1 MNVQGLRILVRGGGD
16 LGSGVVF
23 RLSKAG
29 AKVLVCE
36 LEKPLVV
43 RRCVSYAQAI
53 FDGQVRVEDTTGIR
67 IAGVQE
73 VGEVF
78 SAGAIPVIS
87 DPDMTS
93 VDWFSPQVIVDARL
107 TKKCPQGTC
116 RSTAMVIGLGPG
128 FTAGENCTAAIETK
142 RGGTLGRVIWSGSP
156 EPDSGQPEAV
166 NGYVEGRV
174 LRADTDGAFVGLVHI
189 GDVVKTGQA
198 VGRVQSREIPAG
210 LDGVVR
216 GLIADGVV
224 VKKGWKVGD
233 LDPRMNPK
241 LAYLI
246 SDKALAIGG
255 AALEAVL
262 HNPAHR
268 KALGEG

>member
-1 MNVQGLRILVRGGGD
+1 MAGQGLRILVRGGGD
-16 LGSGVVF
+16 LGSGVAF

-29 AKVLVCE
+29 ARVLVCE

-53 FDGQVRVEDTTGIR
+53 FDGQVQVEDTTGIR
-67 IAGVQE
+67 V
-73 VGEVF
+73 
-78 SAGAIPVIS
+78 AGAQETSEALGAGLIPVIA
-87 DPDMTS
+87 DPEMTS
-93 VDWFSPQVIVDARL
+93 EDWFSPQVIIDARL
-107 TKKCPQGTC
+107 TKKCPQETY
-116 RSTAMVIGLGPG
+116 RSTAMIIGLGPG

-166 NGYVEGRV
+166 NGYVEERV
-174 LRADTDGAFVGLVHI
+174 LRAGADGKFRGLVRI
-189 GDVVKTGQA
+189 GDVVKTGQVVGTVKAQA
-198 VGRVQSREIPAG
+198 VLAG

-216 GLIADGVV
+216 GLVADGVV
-224 VKKGWKVGD
+224 VRKGWKVGD

-262 HNPAHR
+262 HYPTHR